1 MVEISMRQDFTASPE
16 QVFAA
21 ITDHVAFGRWMKA
34 DIRVER
40 PGEPAPNGLGA
51 IRAVGARGLTVR
63 EEVVGWEPARAMDYR
78 VVSGAPFRNHRG
90 EIRLT
95 PVGSG
100 TRVDYRIRFEW
111 PWYLGGGVVGRFL
124 AATLER
130 EITAGLAR
138 MAADVRRA

>member
-1 MVEISMRQDFTASPE
+1 MAEIIMRQRFEAAPE
-16 QVFAA
+16 RVFAA
-21 ITDHVAFGRWMKA
+21 ITDHAGFGKWMKA

-40 PGEPAPNGLGA
+40 PGEPPPNGLGA
-51 IRAVGARGLTVR
+51 VRAVRARGLTVR
-63 EEVVGWEPARAMDYR
+63 EEVVGWETARAMDYR

-95 PVGSG
+95 PDGSG

-111 PWYLGGGVVGRFL
+111 PWYLGGGVVGRLL

-138 MAADVRRA
+138 MAAAVT

>member
-1 MVEISMRQDFTASPE
+1 MTEIVMRQRFAAAPE
-16 QVFAA
+16 RVFAA
-21 ITDHVAFGRWMKA
+21 ITDHAAFGRWMRA

-40 PGEPAPNGLGA
+40 PGTPPPNGLGA

-63 EEVVGWEPARAMDYR
+63 EEVVAWEPGRAMDYR

-90 EIRLT
+90 EIRLA
-95 PVGSG
+95 PDGEG

-111 PWYLGGGVVGRFL
+111 PWFLGGGVVGGLL

-138 MAADVRRA
+138 MAADLT

>member
-1 MVEISMRQDFTASPE
+1 MTEIVMVQRFEAAAE

-21 ITDHVAFGRWMKA
+21 ITDHVAFGKWVRA
-34 DIRVER
+34 EIRIER
-40 PGEPAPNGLGA
+40 EGVPAPNGLGA

-63 EEVVGWEPARAMDYR
+63 EEVVGWETSRAMDYR

-90 EIRLT
+90 EIRLV
-95 PVGSG
+95 PEGSG

-111 PWYLGGGVVGRFL
+111 PWFLGGGVVGRLL

-138 MAADVRRA
+138 MAVDVRRS

>member
-1 MVEISMRQDFTASPE
+1 MTEIVMVQRFEAAAE

-21 ITDHVAFGRWMKA
+21 ITDHVAFGKWVRA
-34 DIRVER
+34 EIRIER
-40 PGEPAPNGLGA
+40 EGVPAPNGLGA
-51 IRAVGARGLTVR
+51 IRAVGARGLTIR
-63 EEVVGWEPARAMDYR
+63 EEVVGWETSRAMDYR

-90 EIRLT
+90 EIRLV
-95 PVGSG
+95 PEGSG

-111 PWYLGGGVVGRFL
+111 PWFLGGGVVGRLL

-138 MAADVRRA
+138 MAVDVRRS